1 VSSVTSVADP
11 VPRGANPRRLV
22 LWRHGR
28 TAWNV
33 IGRAQGTT
41 DVPMDDVG
49 RQQARD
55 AAARLASLR
64 PRFIWSSTLSRALDT
79 ASELAALTGLDVHRD
94 ARLQEI
100 DTGAR
105 QGLTLDEVRER
116 FPDTWRAFQAG
127 EELPRAPGGETE
139 LEVAER
145 VSAAMRDA
153 TEALGPADIG
163 VLVSHGVSI
172 RVGLCRFL
180 GLPHGHWHLL
190 AGVSNCAW
198 VVVEE
203 WRRGW
208 RLVDYN
214 AGSLPEPVLSDD
226 TMSARR

>member
-1 VSSVTSVADP
+1 VSS
-11 VPRGANPRRLV
+11 RRLV

-28 TAWNV
+28 THWNV
-33 IGRAQGTT
+33 EGRAQGTT
-41 DVPMDDVG
+41 DVPLDDVG
-49 RQQARD
+49 RRQARD

-64 PRFIWSSTLSRALDT
+64 PRFLWSSPLSRAADT
-79 ASELAALTGLDVHRD
+79 AAELAALTGLEVRRDV
-94 ARLQEI
+94 RLQEI
-100 DTGAR
+100 NTGER
-105 QGLTLDEVRER
+105 QGLTLDELRER
-116 FPDTWRAFQAG
+116 LPSVYRAFMAG
-127 EELPRAPGGETE
+127 QELPRAKGGEIE
-139 LEVAER
+139 PEVADR
-145 VSAAMRDA
+145 VAAAMTEA
-153 TEALGPADIG
+153 TEQLRRGEVG
-163 VLVSHGVSI
+163 VLVSHGVAI

-226 TMSARR
+226 TLSAES

>member
-1 VSSVTSVADP
+1 VKGV
-11 VPRGANPRRLV
+11 RRLV

-33 IGRAQGTT
+33 EGRAQGTT
-41 DVPMDDVG
+41 DVPLDDVG

-64 PRFIWSSTLSRALDT
+64 PSFIWSSDLSRATDT
-79 ASELAALTGLDVHRD
+79 AAELAALTGLSVRTD

-100 DTGAR
+100 NTGER
-105 QGLTLDEVRER
+105 QGLTFDELRER
-116 FPDTWRAFQAG
+116 FPHVWRAFVAG
-127 EELPRAPGGETE
+127 EELPRPNGGEIE
-139 LEVAER
+139 PEVAER
-145 VSAAMRDA
+145 VSETMH
-153 TEALGPADIG
+153 EAVEHLDPGEVA

-180 GLPHGHWHLL
+180 GLPHGHWHTL

-198 VVVEE
+198 VVVEQ

-226 TMSARR
+226 TLSMG

>member
-1 VSSVTSVADP
+1 VSV
-11 VPRGANPRRLV
+11 RRLV

-33 IGRAQGTT
+33 EGRAQGST
-41 DVPMDDVG
+41 DVPLDDVG

-55 AAARLASLR
+55 AAARLASLQ
-64 PRFIWSSTLSRALDT
+64 PSLIWSSDLSRATDT
-79 ASELAALTGLDVHRD
+79 AAELAALTGLPVRADS
-94 ARLQEI
+94 RLQEI
-100 DTGAR
+100 NTGER
-105 QGLTLDEVRER
+105 QGLTLDELRER
-116 FPDTWRAFQAG
+116 FPEVWRAFMAG
-127 EELPRAPGGETE
+127 EELPRARGGETE
-139 LEVAER
+139 PEVADR
-145 VSAAMRDA
+145 VSATMH
-153 TEALGPADIG
+153 EAIGRLAGGEVG

-172 RVGLCRFL
+172 RAGLCRFL
-180 GLPHGHWHLL
+180 GLPHGHWHTL

-226 TMSARR
+226 ALSAGR

>member
-1 VSSVTSVADP
+1 VNV
-11 VPRGANPRRLV
+11 RRLV

-28 TAWNV
+28 TSWNV
-33 IGRAQGTT
+33 EGRAQGTT
-41 DVPMDDVG
+41 DVPLDDVG

-55 AAARLASLR
+55 AAARLASLQ
-64 PRFIWSSTLSRALDT
+64 PSFIWSSDLSRATDT
-79 ASELAALTGLDVHRD
+79 AAELAALTGLPVRPER
-94 ARLQEI
+94 RLQEI
-100 DTGAR
+100 NTGER
-105 QGLTLDEVRER
+105 QGLTLDELRQR
-116 FPDTWRAFQAG
+116 FPHVWRAFVAG
-127 EELPRAPGGETE
+127 EELPRARGGEVE
-139 LEVAER
+139 PEVADR
-145 VSAAMRDA
+145 VSETMH
-153 TEALGPADIG
+153 EAIGQLQPGEAG

-180 GLPHGHWHLL
+180 GLPHGHWHTL

-226 TMSARR
+226 ALSAGR

>member
-1 VSSVTSVADP
+1 M
-11 VPRGANPRRLV
+11 

-33 IGRAQGTT
+33 AGRAQGST

-64 PRFIWSSTLSRALDT
+64 PRLVWSSPLSRAVET
-79 ASELAALTGLDVHRD
+79 ATELARLTSLPVSTDS
-94 ARLQEI
+94 RLQEI
-100 DTGAR
+100 NTGER
-105 QGLTLDEVRER
+105 QGLTVDELRER
-116 FPDTWRAFQAG
+116 FPDVWRAFVAG
-127 EELPRAPGGETE
+127 EELPRARGGEVE
-139 LEVAER
+139 PEVADR
-145 VSAAMRDA
+145 VAAAMHDA
-153 TEALGPADIG
+153 VERLGPGESG

-226 TMSARR
+226 TLAAEDR

>member
-1 VSSVTSVADP
+1 MNT
-11 VPRGANPRRLV
+11 RRLV

-28 TAWNV
+28 TAWNAV
-33 IGRAQGTT
+33 GRAQGTT
-41 DVPMDDVG
+41 DVPLDDLG

-64 PRFIWSSTLSRALDT
+64 PRLVWSSTLSRAADT
-79 ASELAALTGLDVHRD
+79 AAELAALTGLEVRGD

-100 DTGAR
+100 NTGDR
-105 QGLTLDEVRER
+105 QGLTLDELRGR
-116 FPDTWRAFQAG
+116 FPAVWRAFMAG
-127 EELPRAPGGETE
+127 EELPRAQGGEIE
-139 LEVAER
+139 PEVADR
-145 VSAAMRDA
+145 VSAAMWDA
-153 TEALGPADIG
+153 AGRLAPGEVG

-190 AGVSNCAW
+190 AGVANCAW

-214 AGSLPEPVLSDD
+214 AGSLPEPVFSDD
-226 TMSARR
+226 TLSTGR

>member
-1 VSSVTSVADP
+1 VSA
-11 VPRGANPRRLV
+11 RRLV

-33 IGRAQGTT
+33 AGRAQGST
-41 DVPMDDVG
+41 DVPMDEVG

-64 PRFIWSSTLSRALDT
+64 PRFVWSSPLSRARDT
-79 ASELAALTGLDVHRD
+79 ATELATLTGLPVSTDP
-94 ARLQEI
+94 RLQEI
-100 DTGAR
+100 NTGER
-105 QGLTLDEVRER
+105 QGLTVDELRER
-116 FPDTWRAFQAG
+116 FPHVWRAFVAG
-127 EELPRAPGGETE
+127 EELPRARGGEIE
-139 LEVAER
+139 PEVADR
-145 VSAAMRDA
+145 VSAAMHDA
-153 TEALGPADIG
+153 VERLDRGESG

-226 TMSARR
+226 TLAAENR

>member
-1 VSSVTSVADP
+1 MSS
-11 VPRGANPRRLV
+11 RRLV

-33 IGRAQGTT
+33 VGRAQGTT
-41 DVPMDDVG
+41 DVPLDDVG

-55 AAARLASLR
+55 SAARLASLQ
-64 PRFIWSSTLSRALDT
+64 PRFVWSSPLSRAWDT
-79 ASELAALTGLDVHRD
+79 ATELAALTGLEVRHDR
-94 ARLQEI
+94 RLQEI
-100 DTGAR
+100 NTGER
-105 QGLTLDEVRER
+105 QGLTLEELRER
-116 FPDTWRAFQAG
+116 FPEVYRAFVAG
-127 EELPRAPGGETE
+127 EELPRADGGEIE
-139 LEVAER
+139 PEVADR
-145 VSAAMRDA
+145 VSAAMFDA
-153 TEALGPADIG
+153 VDLLAPGDIG

-180 GLPHGHWHLL
+180 GLPHGHWHTL
-190 AGVSNCAW
+190 AGVANCAW

-226 TMSARR
+226 TLNADR

>member
-1 VSSVTSVADP
+1 MS
-11 VPRGANPRRLV
+11 PRQLV

-33 IGRAQGTT
+33 AGRAQGST

-64 PRFIWSSTLSRALDT
+64 PRFIWASPLSRASDT
-79 ASELAALTGLDVHRD
+79 AAELAKLTDLEVHRD
-94 ARLQEI
+94 ERLQEI
-100 DTGAR
+100 NTGER
-105 QGLTLDEVRER
+105 QGLTLEELRER
-116 FPDTWRAFQAG
+116 LPDVYRAFMAG
-127 EELPRAPGGETE
+127 EELPRAKGGEIE
-139 LEVAER
+139 PEVADR
-145 VSAAMRDA
+145 VSAAMFDA
-153 TEALGPADIG
+153 IDELGPGDVG

-180 GLPHGHWHLL
+180 GLPHGHWHTL
-190 AGVSNCAW
+190 AGVANCAW

-226 TMSARR
+226 TLNAGR

>member
-1 VSSVTSVADP
+1 MRA
-11 VPRGANPRRLV
+11 RRLV

-33 IGRAQGTT
+33 AGRAQGST

-64 PRFIWSSTLSRALDT
+64 PRLVWSSPLSRAVET
-79 ASELAALTGLDVHRD
+79 ATELARLTSLPVSTDS
-94 ARLQEI
+94 RLQEI
-100 DTGAR
+100 NTGER
-105 QGLTLDEVRER
+105 QGLTVDELRER
-116 FPDTWRAFQAG
+116 FPDVWRAFVAG
-127 EELPRAPGGETE
+127 EELPRARGGEVE
-139 LEVAER
+139 PEVADR
-145 VSAAMRDA
+145 VAAAMHDA
-153 TEALGPADIG
+153 VERLGPGESG

-226 TMSARR
+226 TLAAEDR

>member
-1 VSSVTSVADP
+1 VTA
-11 VPRGANPRRLV
+11 RRLV

-33 IGRAQGTT
+33 ERRAQGTT
-41 DVPMDDVG
+41 DVPLDDVG

-55 AAARLASLR
+55 AAARLASLQ
-64 PRFIWSSTLSRALDT
+64 PSFIWSSDLARAT
-79 ASELAALTGLDVHRD
+79 ATAAELAALTGLTVRTD
-94 ARLQEI
+94 ARLEEI
-100 DTGAR
+100 NLGER
-105 QGLTLDEVRER
+105 QGLTLDELREQH
-116 FPDTWRAFQAG
+116 PDVWRAFVAG
-127 EELPRAPGGETE
+127 AELPRAKGGEIE
-139 LEVAER
+139 PEVADR
-145 VSAAMRDA
+145 VSETMH
-153 TEALGPADIG
+153 EAIEQLTAGEVG

-180 GLPHGHWHLL
+180 GLPHGHWHTL

-226 TMSARR
+226 ALSVGR

>member
-1 VSSVTSVADP
+1 VSA
-11 VPRGANPRRLV
+11 RRLV

-28 TAWNV
+28 THWNV
-33 IGRAQGTT
+33 EGRAQGTT
-41 DVPMDDVG
+41 DVPLDDVG
-49 RQQARD
+49 RRQARD
-55 AAARLASLR
+55 AAARLASLQ
-64 PRFIWSSTLSRALDT
+64 PRFVWSSPLARAADT
-79 ASELAALTGLDVHRD
+79 AAELSVLTGLDVRRD

-100 DTGAR
+100 NVGER
-105 QGLTLDEVRER
+105 QGLTLDELRER
-116 FPDTWRAFQAG
+116 FPEVYRAFMSG
-127 EELPRAPGGETE
+127 EELPRARGGEVE
-139 LEVAER
+139 PEVADR
-145 VSAAMRDA
+145 VAAVMLDA
-153 TEALGPADIG
+153 TEQLAPGEVG

-226 TMSARR
+226 TLRAEA

>member
-1 VSSVTSVADP
+1 VKV
-11 VPRGANPRRLV
+11 RRLV

-33 IGRAQGTT
+33 EGRAQGTT

-64 PRFIWSSTLSRALDT
+64 PRFIWSSNLSRATDT
-79 ASELAALTGLDVHRD
+79 AAELAALTGLSVRTD

-100 DTGAR
+100 NTGER
-105 QGLTLDEVRER
+105 QGLTFDELRTR
-116 FPDTWRAFQAG
+116 FPHVWRAFVAG
-127 EELPRAPGGETE
+127 DELPRAKGGETE
-139 LEVAER
+139 PEVADR
-145 VSAAMRDA
+145 VSQTMH
-153 TEALGPADIG
+153 EAIDQLGSGEVG

-180 GLPHGHWHLL
+180 GLPHGHWHTL

-226 TMSARR
+226 ALSAGG

>member
-1 VSSVTSVADP
+1 VRA
-11 VPRGANPRRLV
+11 RRLV

-33 IGRAQGTT
+33 AGRAQGST
-41 DVPMDDVG
+41 DVPMDEFG

-64 PRFIWSSTLSRALDT
+64 PRLVWSSPLSRAVDT
-79 ASELAALTGLDVHRD
+79 AAELTRLTGLPVSTD

-100 DTGAR
+100 NTGER
-105 QGLTLDEVRER
+105 QGLTVDELRGR
-116 FPDTWRAFQAG
+116 FPDVWRAFVAG
-127 EELPRAPGGETE
+127 EELPRARGGEIE
-139 LEVAER
+139 PEVADR
-145 VSAAMRDA
+145 VAAAMHDA
-153 TEALGPADIG
+153 VERLDPGESG

-226 TMSARR
+226 TLAAEDR

>member
-1 VSSVTSVADP
+1 VSV
-11 VPRGANPRRLV
+11 RRLV

-33 IGRAQGTT
+33 EGRAQGST
-41 DVPMDDVG
+41 DVPLDDVG
-49 RQQARD
+49 RQQAGD
-55 AAARLASLR
+55 AAARLASLL
-64 PRFIWSSTLSRALDT
+64 PSLVWSSDLSRAADT
-79 ASELAALTGLDVHRD
+79 AAELAAVAGLPVRTDPRLREINTG
-94 ARLQEI
+94 E
-100 DTGAR
+100 R
-105 QGLTLDEVRER
+105 QGLTLDELRAR
-116 FPDTWRAFQAG
+116 FPEAWRAFMAG
-127 EELPRAPGGETE
+127 EELPRAKGGETE
-139 LEVAER
+139 PEVADRVAATMHEAIER
-145 VSAAMRDA
+145 LA
-153 TEALGPADIG
+153 TGQVG

-180 GLPHGHWHLL
+180 GLPHGHWHTL

-226 TMSARR
+226 ALSAGR

>member
-1 VSSVTSVADP
+1 MSA
-11 VPRGANPRRLV
+11 RRLV

-33 IGRAQGTT
+33 EGRAQGTT
-41 DVPMDDVG
+41 DVPLDDVG
-49 RQQARD
+49 QQQARD

-64 PRFIWSSTLSRALDT
+64 PRFIWSSTLSRASDT
-79 ASELAALTGLDVHRD
+79 AAELASLTGLQVCPD

-100 DTGAR
+100 NTGAR
-105 QGLTLDEVRER
+105 QGLTLDELQER
-116 FPDTWRAFQAG
+116 FPDAWHAFRAGA
-127 EELPRAPGGETE
+127 EMPRAPGGEIE
-139 LEVAER
+139 PEVADR
-145 VSAAMRDA
+145 VSAAMHDA
-153 TEALGPADIG
+153 TAELGPGEVG

-203 WRRGW
+203 WRRDW

-226 TMSARR
+226 TLNAGR

>member
-1 VSSVTSVADP
+1 VRV
-11 VPRGANPRRLV
+11 RRLV

-33 IGRAQGTT
+33 EGRAQGST

-49 RQQARD
+49 RRQARD

-64 PRFIWSSTLSRALDT
+64 PSLIWSSDLSRASET
-79 ASELAALTGLDVHRD
+79 AAELAALTGLRVRTDT
-94 ARLQEI
+94 RLQEI
-100 DTGAR
+100 NTGER
-105 QGLTLDEVRER
+105 QGLTFDELRER
-116 FPDTWRAFQAG
+116 FPHVWRAFVAG
-127 EELPRAPGGETE
+127 EELPRAPGGEIE
-139 LEVAER
+139 PEVAER
-145 VSAAMRDA
+145 VSQAMH
-153 TEALGPADIG
+153 EAIEGLGPGEVG
-163 VLVSHGVSI
+163 VLVSHGVAI

-180 GLPHGHWHLL
+180 GLPHGHWHTL

-226 TMSARR
+226 ALSAGR

>member
-1 VSSVTSVADP
+1 V
-11 VPRGANPRRLV
+11 NPRRLV
-22 LWRHGR
+22 MWRHGR

-33 IGRAQGTT
+33 AGRAQGST
-41 DVPMDDVG
+41 DVPLDEVG

-64 PRFIWSSTLSRALDT
+64 PSFIWSSNLSRAT
-79 ASELAALTGLDVHRD
+79 ATAAELAALTGIDVRPD
-94 ARLQEI
+94 VRLQEI
-100 DTGAR
+100 NTGER
-105 QGLTLDEVRER
+105 QGLTLEELRER
-116 FPDTWRAFQAG
+116 FPHVWRAFAAG
-127 EELPRAPGGETE
+127 EELPRARGGEIE
-139 LEVAER
+139 PEVAER
-145 VSAAMRDA
+145 VSATMHEA
-153 TEALGPADIG
+153 TDALGPGEVG

-180 GLPHGHWHLL
+180 GLPHGHWHTL

-226 TMSARR
+226 ALSAGR

>member
-1 VSSVTSVADP
+1 VNA
-11 VPRGANPRRLV
+11 RRLV

-33 IGRAQGTT
+33 EGRAQGTT
-41 DVPMDDVG
+41 DVPLDPVG

-64 PRFIWSSTLSRALDT
+64 PRLIWSSDLSRATDT
-79 ASELAALTGLDVHRD
+79 AAELAALTGLRVQPD

-100 DTGAR
+100 NTGER
-105 QGLTLDEVRER
+105 QGLTFEELRER
-116 FPDTWRAFQAG
+116 FPHVWRAFMAG
-127 EELPRAPGGETE
+127 EELPRARGGETE
-139 LEVAER
+139 PEVAER
-145 VSAAMRDA
+145 VSATMRDA
-153 TEALGPADIG
+153 TGRLGPAEAG

-180 GLPHGHWHLL
+180 GLPHGHWHML

-226 TMSARR
+226 ALSVGR